1 MINYDFSKDWLM
13 IKTKNEFPSEII
25 SFMENL
31 FLIMEIRERV
41 GTVRGIKFEV
51 RPREKNH
58 NLPHVH
64 AKYDKYEISIA
75 IETGEVLAGNVP
87 PSQQKIA
94 IRWVRDNK
102 EYLLGKWSDIAITA
116 TSITTK
122 SRLAEV
128 I

>member
-13 IKTKNEFPSEII
+13 IKVKNELPSEII
-25 SFMENL
+25 SFMEDV
-31 FLIMEIRERV
+31 FQIMEIRERV
-41 GTVRGIKFEV
+41 GTVRGIKLEV
-51 RPREKNH
+51 RPREQNH

-75 IETGEVLAGNVP
+75 IETGEILAGNLP
-87 PSQQKIA
+87 PSQKKTA

-102 EYLLGKWSDIAITA
+102 DSLLGKWSEIAITA

-122 SRLAEV
+122 SRLVEV

>member
-25 SFMENL
+25 SFMESL